1 MEKRNTFSSGLG
13 FVLAAAGSAVGLGN
27 IWRFPYLAAKYGGGM
42 FLLIYIILVF
52 TFGYALMVAENAIG
66 RKSGKGALAAF
77 GELNK
82 KWGWLGIIATII
94 PAIILP
100 YYNVIGGWI
109 IKYFWEYFNGFLSDA
124 ACFFWN
130 LTPPATG
137 GVGAHVAATNEG
149 AYFLGMLA
157 SPWSLLIT
165 QTLFTLFVILVLL
178 KGVQKG
184 VERVSTILMPILI
197 VIAIGISVFTIF
209 QDRAIEG
216 VKYLFIPK
224 LENFSV
230 MGVLAAM
237 GQMFYSLSLA
247 MGIMITYGSYMP
259 KTTSLEKNVS
269 RIELFDTLIA
279 VLAGL
284 MVIPAAFVFNNEAP
298 TSAGPG
304 LMFMVLPQA
313 FNKMPVS
320 NLIGMLFFFLVFAAA
335 ITSAISLMEAIVSC
349 VCDKTKLSRKKA
361 VLIVGICSWLVSM
374 LPALGYNVLSG
385 VRFFGRFDILD
396 FMDFITNSVLMPV
409 CALLI
414 CFFVTFGIGTKAI
427 EEEVM
432 LEGKF
437 GRKGLFNVM
446 IKFIAP
452 ILVCAV
458 LVSSVLSSFGIISM

>member
-42 FLLIYIILVF
+42 FLLVYIILVF

-66 RKSGKGALAAF
+66 RKSGKSSLDAF
-77 GELNK
+77 ASLNK

-109 IKYFWEYFNGFLSDA
+109 LKYFAEYFMGLFSGNF
-124 ACFFWN
+124 
-130 LTPPATG
+130 
-137 GVGAHVAATNEG
+137 GAEVAAGGEYFG
-149 AYFLGMLA
+149 AMLA
-157 SPWSLLIT
+157 SPWTLVIA
-165 QTLFTLFVILVLL
+165 QTIFTLFIIVVLL
-178 KGVQKG
+178 MGVQKG
-184 VERVSTILMPILI
+184 VERVSTVLMPILI
-197 VIAIGISVFTIF
+197 VIAIIISIYSITLPG
-209 QDRAIEG
+209 AIEG
-216 VKYLFIPK
+216 VKYFFIPK
-224 LENFSV
+224 VENFSV
-230 MGVLAAM
+230 LGVLAAM

-247 MGIMITYGSYMP
+247 MGIMIAYGSYMP
-259 KTTSLEKNVS
+259 KNTSLEKNVG
-269 RIELFDTLIA
+269 RIEFFDTLIA
-279 VLAGL
+279 VLAGV
-284 MVIPAAFVFNNEAP
+284 MIIPAVFAFDSSQL
-298 TSAGPG
+298 SAGPG
-304 LMFMVLPQA
+304 LMFVTLPKVFA
-313 FNKMPVS
+313 SMPMS
-320 NLIGMLFFFLVFAAA
+320 NIIGILFFFLVFAAA
-335 ITSAISLMEAIVSC
+335 ITSAMSLMETIVAC
-349 VCDKTKLSRKKA
+349 VCDHTGLSRRKS
-361 VLIVGICSWLVSM
+361 VLVVGICCLLISL

>member
-42 FLLIYIILVF
+42 FLLVYIILVF

-66 RKSGKGALAAF
+66 RKSGKSSLDAF
-77 GELNK
+77 ASLNK

-109 IKYFWEYFNGFLSDA
+109 LKYFAEYFMGLFSGNF
-124 ACFFWN
+124 
-130 LTPPATG
+130 
-137 GVGAHVAATNEG
+137 GAEVAAGGEYFG
-149 AYFLGMLA
+149 AMLA
-157 SPWSLLIT
+157 SPWTLVIA
-165 QTLFTLFVILVLL
+165 QTIFTLFIIVVLL
-178 KGVQKG
+178 MGVQLG
-184 VERVSTILMPILI
+184 VERVSTVLMPILI
-197 VIAIGISVFTIF
+197 VIAIIISIYSITLPG
-209 QDRAIEG
+209 AIEG
-216 VKYLFIPK
+216 VKYFFIPK
-224 LENFSV
+224 VENFSV
-230 MGVLAAM
+230 LGVLAAM

-247 MGIMITYGSYMP
+247 MGIMIAYGSYMP
-259 KTTSLEKNVS
+259 KNTSLEKNVG
-269 RIELFDTLIA
+269 RIEFFDTLIA
-279 VLAGL
+279 VLAGV
-284 MVIPAAFVFNNEAP
+284 MIIPAVFAFDSSQL
-298 TSAGPG
+298 SAGPG
-304 LMFMVLPQA
+304 LMFVTLPKVFA
-313 FNKMPVS
+313 SMPMS
-320 NLIGMLFFFLVFAAA
+320 NIIGILFFFLVFAAA
-335 ITSAISLMEAIVSC
+335 ITSAMSLMETIVAC
-349 VCDKTKLSRKKA
+349 VCDHAGLSRRKS
-361 VLIVGICSWLVSM
+361 VLVVGICCLLISL
-374 LPALGYNVLSG
+374 LPALGYNVLSD

-396 FMDFITNSVLMPV
+396 FMDFITNSVLMPI

-452 ILVCAV
+452 ILVCLV
-458 LVSSVLSSFGIISM
+458 LVSSVLSAFGIITM